1 MKTILTVGK
10 LKSFVRFWRKRQL
23 EKNHFDFVGPS
34 EKKWKIVF
42 NFLPFSLQYLDFKIQ
57 VESTQPFTIL
67 DAGYNYSHAGLRLYF
82 VRYKIGGLMSGFFG
96 PTGLFALLSMI
107 SFGISPEVVRNVHD
121 LIKRT
126 NLKLCFDR
134 IFTLWS

>member
-1 MKTILTVGK
+1 M
-10 LKSFVRFWRKRQL
+10 
-23 EKNHFDFVGPS
+23 
-34 EKKWKIVF
+34 
-42 NFLPFSLQYLDFKIQ
+42 PFLQYLGLKIQ
-57 VESTQPFTIL
+57 VESMQPFTIL

-121 LIKRT
+121 FLKRT
-126 NLKLCFDR
+126 KL
-134 IFTLWS
+134 

>member
-1 MKTILTVGK
+1 M
-10 LKSFVRFWRKRQL
+10 
-23 EKNHFDFVGPS
+23 
-34 EKKWKIVF
+34 
-42 NFLPFSLQYLDFKIQ
+42 
-57 VESTQPFTIL
+57 ESTQPFTIF

-107 SFGISPEVVRNVHD
+107 SFGINPEVVRNVHD

-126 NLKLCFDR
+126 NLKLFFDR
-134 IFTLWS
+134 NFTLWS